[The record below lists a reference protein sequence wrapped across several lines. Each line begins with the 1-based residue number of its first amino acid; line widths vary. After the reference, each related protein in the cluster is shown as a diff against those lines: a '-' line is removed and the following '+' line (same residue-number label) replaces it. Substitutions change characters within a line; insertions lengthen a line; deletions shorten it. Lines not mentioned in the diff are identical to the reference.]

1 MPITQDNAVLHLP
14 LLYQWLQNS
23 LQEGGDGPE
32 QRLCQAAIQKLQEYI
47 QLNFSV
53 DESTVPPDH
62 SPPEMEICT
71 VYLTKELGDTE
82 TVGLSFGNIPV
93 FGDYG
98 EKRRG
103 GKKRKTHQGPV
114 LDVGCI
120 WVTELRKNSP
130 AGKSGKVRLR
140 DEILSLNGQLMV
152 GVDVSGASYL
162 AEQCWNGGFIYLIM
176 LRRFKHKAHSTY
188 NGNSS
193 NSSEPGETPTLELGD
208 RTAKKGKR
216 IRKFGVISR
225 PPANKAPEE
234 SKGSTS
240 CEVSSDPSAE
250 LENGPDPELGNGHVF
265 QLENGP
271 DPLKEVAGPH
281 LERSEVDRGT
291 EQRIPKTDAPLTTS
305 NDKRRFSKSGK
316 TDFQSSDCLA
326 REEVG
331 RIWKMELLK
340 ESDGLGIQVSGGR
353 GSKRSPH
360 AIVVT
365 QVKEGGAAHRDG
377 RLSLGDELLVINGHL
392 LVGLSHEEA
401 VAILRSA
408 TGMVQLVVAS
418 KESSAEDLLRLTSK
432 SLPDLTS
439 SVEDVSSWTDN
450 EDQEADGEED
460 EGTGSSVQRAM
471 PGTDEPQDVC
481 GAEESKG
488 NLDSPKQGSNKIK
501 LKSRLSGGV
510 HRLESVEEY
519 NELMVRNGDP
529 RIRMLEVSRD
539 GRKHSLPQLLD
550 SSSASQEYHIVKKS
564 TRSLSTTQVESPW
577 RLIRPSVISIIGLYK
592 EKGKGLG
599 FSIAGGRDCIRGQ
612 MGIFVKTIFP
622 NGSAAEDGRLKEGD
636 EILDVNGIPIKG
648 LTFQEAIHTF
658 KQIRSGLFV
667 LTVRTKLVSPSLT
680 PCSTPTHMS
689 RSASPNFN
697 TSAGASAG
705 GSDESS
711 SSSLG
716 RKTPGP
722 KDRIVMEVTLNK
734 EPRVGLGIGAC
745 CLALENSPPGIYIH
759 SLAPGSVAKMESNLS
774 RGDQILEVNS
784 VNVRHAA
791 LSKVHAILSKCP
803 PGPVRLVIGRHPNP
817 KVSEQEMDEV
827 IARSTYQES
836 KEANSSPGLGTPL
849 KSPSLAKKDSL
860 ISESELSQYFVHDVP
875 GPLSDFMVAGSEDE
889 DHPGSGCSTSEDG
902 SLPPSTST
910 HKEPGKARANSLV
923 TLGSQ
928 RTSGLFH
935 KQVTVARQASLPGS
949 PQALRNP
956 LLRQR
961 KVGCYDANDASDEEE
976 FDGEGDCI
984 SLPGALLG
992 PSRPLAEDD
1001 SRCVLISSK
1010 VVDVNNQ
1017 EERPQKTLVS
1027 KAVSAPLL
1035 GSSVDLE
1042 ESVPESMVGA
1052 PSHVASL
1059 TDSAEAPKGSPGS
1072 WWRKELPGSSSA
1084 PKLEY
1089 TVHTD
1094 TQSPM
1099 NTGSPSP
1106 PQQKNEGLAS
1116 KHRPVARVSPQCKR
1130 SEAEVRLSGSET
1142 VNLTGRAN
1150 EPHDLDSGV
1159 QATSIKVTVAGFRP
1173 GGAVEKGSL
1182 GKLTTGDA
1190 YVPTD
1195 CELASAL
1202 SHPDASHL
1210 TENLPKAAPELGQ
1223 QLMTGLDSSSGLIP
1237 SPGKKGATHPD
1248 PGKTSVDTGRVSR
1261 PETPS
1266 QPALPRVS
1274 EYKARSPVRL
1284 PHEGSHS
1291 PGEKAAAPTDCSK
1304 TQSAS
1309 EASTPLNIIR
1319 AAALRG
1325 AGPGAEGTTPAGAVL
1340 PRDCLSSWEQRQGAP
1355 GNHSQALEMT
1365 GTHAPE
1371 SSWEP
1376 SLLEGT
1382 DSVSSRAPQASLS
1395 LLPSTDNTKE
1405 ACGSVSGHCCPS
1417 GSRESPVTDIDSF
1430 IKELDA
1436 SAVKSPSSQT
1446 GDNSC
1451 QEGST
1456 QGRLPGGAGGGSSR
1470 RAEPVPG
1477 GQTSSQRRAWAAG
1490 APLHP
1495 QWASQPSVLDSINPD
1510 KHFTVN
1516 KNFLSNYSRNF
1527 SSFHEDSTSLSGLG
1541 DSTEPSLSSMYGD
1554 AEDSSSEPESL
1565 TEAPRA
1571 STRDSWSPPRSRGS
1585 LHKEDPLESEEEQ
1598 IEICSTN
1605 GCPDPPSS
1613 PAHLPTQAAV
1623 CPAPANVLPLKYGTV
1638 SGSAADSREKAAGL
1652 PGSCSPGPNSSQPS
1666 SLLDMSSQEPE
1677 TQAGLSTSQNHRPL
1691 CAEET
1696 TEVTSASS
1704 AMDKSQPSKVARH
1717 FHSPPIILRSPHM
1730 VNGLEHDLLDD
1741 QTLNK
1746 YETNL
1751 TVAANLSLSV
1761 DVPKNG
1767 ESVLENLHISESQ
1780 DLDDLLQK
1788 PKVIARRPIMAWFKE
1803 INKHNQ
1809 GTHLQSKTEKEHS
1822 LMPAG
1827 SPHSKIQMASS
1838 SQKKGVAVPHSPPPP
1853 KTPLENKDPSKKSP
1867 AEVMLTNGQ
1876 KPKCGPKLKRLSLKG
1891 KAKVSYEAPGANA
1904 VKAGGMDHRKPLIS
1918 PQTSHK
1924 TLSKVVS
1931 QRLHVAEREEP
1942 DRNPTAPARPPQGI
1956 LETKPPLA
1964 TSGSLKPSVSDTSI
1978 RTFVSPLTSPRPLPE
1993 QGTWSRFHVAVLSEP
2008 DRGSTATPKSPK
2020 CGADGKAP
2028 RADSGL
2034 VSPAASRNGVAVA
2047 ENRQS
2052 EQCLTSH
2059 VDSAG
2064 TAQPRLTGE
2073 KRGSIMASDRLEIT
2087 NQLKIVEI
2095 SAETVPRTACGN
2107 KPAESDRWGG
2117 CLAQGNCQEKTE
2129 ISLCHPVVESST
2141 SRLSSV
2147 PSHDSQ
2153 VEQEMPGSFS
2163 MAKLASSSSSPQLP
2177 VRRADSSQG
2186 KSSLMSDSLGVP
2198 RNGIPGG
2205 PSGKDHPY
2213 FTPRPATRTYS
2224 MPAQFSSHF
2233 GREGHSPHSP
2243 GRSPRDSQVP
2253 VTSSGV
2259 PEAKASRAGPPGL
2272 ASGQG
2277 IYSVKPL
2284 LESSKNLPATDEG
2297 GLISVQETSRLVTD
2311 KIKVTRRHYC
2321 YEQNWPHESTSFF
2334 SVKQRIKSFE
2344 NLANADRPVAKSGAS
2359 PFLSVSSRP
2368 PIGRRSSGSIV
2379 SGSPG
2384 HPGDAAVRLLR
2395 RSLSSCSESQS
2406 EAGALLP
2413 QMAKSPST
2421 MTLTISRQ
2429 NPPETSSK
2437 GSDSDLKKSLGP
2449 LGIPTPAM
2457 TPPSPVK
2464 RNKSSV
2470 RHAQPSP
2477 VSRSKLQELRA
2488 LSMPDLDK
2496 LCSEDYSA
2504 GSNTVLFKTELE
2516 ITPRR
2521 PPSSPAG
2528 GISGPEK
2535 GGNRACPGGSGPK
2548 TSASEIPSSV
2558 RDVGETAQDLPFRK
2572 SWSVN
2577 LDQLLVS
2584 AGDQQRLQT
2593 VLSSVGSKSTI
2604 LTLIQEAKAQSEN
2617 KEDVCFI
2624 VLNKKEGSG
2633 LGFSVAGGTDVEPKS
2648 ITVHRV
2654 FSQGAASQEGTMN
2667 RGDFLL
2673 SVNGASLAGL
2683 AHGHVLK
2690 LLHQAQLHKDA
2701 LVVIKKGTDQPRPSA
2716 RQEPPTAN
2724 GKGLLSRKTMP
2735 LEPGVGRSMAVH
2747 DAVCV
2752 EVLKTSAGLGLSLDG
2767 GRSSVTGDGP
2777 LVIKRVYKG
2786 GAAEQAGIIEAGDE
2800 ILAINGKPL
2809 VGLMHFDAWNIMKSV
2824 PEGPVQ
2830 LLIRKH
2836 RNSS

>member
-47 QLNFSV
+47 QLNFAV

-98 EKRRG
+98 DKRRG

-120 WVTELRKNSP
+120 WVTELKKNSP

-216 IRKFGVISR
+216 TRKFGVISR
-225 PPANKAPEE
+225 PPADKAPEE
-234 SKGSTS
+234 SKGSIGR
-240 CEVSSDPSAE
+240 EVSSDPSTE

-271 DPLKEVAGPH
+271 DSLKEVAGPH

-291 EQRIPKTDAPLTTS
+291 EHRIPKTDAPLTTS
-305 NDKRRFSKSGK
+305 NDKRRFSKGGK

-326 REEVG
+326 RE
-331 RIWKMELLK
+331 
-340 ESDGLGIQVSGGR
+340 
-353 GSKRSPH
+353 
-360 AIVVT
+360 
-365 QVKEGGAAHRDG
+365 
-377 RLSLGDELLVINGHL
+377 N
-392 LVGLSHEEA
+392 
-401 VAILRSA
+401 
-408 TGMVQLVVAS
+408 
-418 KESSAEDLLRLTSK
+418 SAEDLLRLTSK

-488 NLDSPKQGSNKIK
+488 NLESPKQGSNKIK

-689 RSASPNFN
+689 RSASPSFN
-697 TSAGASAG
+697 TSGVASAG
-705 GSDESS
+705 GSDEGS

-860 ISESELSQYFVHDVP
+860 ISESELSQYFAHDVP

-889 DHPGSGCSTSEDG
+889 DHPGSGCSTSEEG

-928 RTSGLFH
+928 RASGLFH
-935 KQVTVARQASLPGS
+935 KQVTVARQTSLPGS

-961 KVGCYDANDASDEEE
+961 KVGCYDADASDEEE

-984 SLPGALLG
+984 SLPGALPA
-992 PSRPLAEDD
+992 PSRPLAEYD
-1001 SRCVLISSK
+1001 SRCVLIPSSK
-1010 VVDVNNQ
+1010 GMDVHNQ
-1017 EERPQKTLVS
+1017 EGRPQKTLVS
-1027 KAVSAPLL
+1027 KAISAPLL

-1042 ESVPESMVGA
+1042 ESIPEGMVDT
-1052 PSHVASL
+1052 PSHAANL
-1059 TDSAEAPKGSPGS
+1059 TAPAGAPKGSPGS
-1072 WWRKELPGSSSA
+1072 WWKKELTGSSSA

-1099 NTGSPSP
+1099 NTGSPSS
-1106 PQQKNEGLAS
+1106 PQQKNEGLGS
-1116 KHRPVARVSPQCKR
+1116 RHRPVARVSPHCKR
-1130 SEAEVRLSGSET
+1130 SEAEARPSGSET

-1150 EPHDLDSGV
+1150 DPCHLDSRV
-1159 QATSIKVTVAGFRP
+1159 QATSVKVTVAGFRP
-1173 GGAVEKGSL
+1173 GGAVEKESL

-1190 YVPTD
+1190 CVPTN

-1202 SHPDASHL
+1202 SHPDTSHL
-1210 TENLPKAAPELGQ
+1210 TENLPKATPELGQ
-1223 QLMTGLDSSSGLIP
+1223 QPMTGLDSSSDLIS
-1237 SPGKKGATHPD
+1237 SPGKKGAAYPD
-1248 PGKTSVDTGRVSR
+1248 PSKTSVDTGRVSR
-1261 PETPS
+1261 LENPS
-1266 QPALPRVS
+1266 QSASPRVA
-1274 EYKARSPVRL
+1274 ECKARSPVRL
-1284 PHEGSHS
+1284 PHEGSPS
-1291 PGEKAAAPTDCSK
+1291 LGEKAVAPPDCSK
-1304 TQSAS
+1304 TRSAS
-1309 EASTPLNIIR
+1309 ETSTPHNTRR
-1319 AAALRG
+1319 AASLRG
-1325 AGPGAEGTTPAGAVL
+1325 AGPGAEGVTPAGAVL
-1340 PRDCLSSWEQRQGAP
+1340 PGDPLTSQEQRQGAP
-1355 GNHSQALEMT
+1355 GNHSKALEMT

-1371 SSWEP
+1371 SSQEP
-1376 SLLEGT
+1376 SLLEGA
-1382 DSVSSRAPQASLS
+1382 DSVSSKAPQASLS
-1395 LLPSTDNTKE
+1395 LLPSTDTTKE
-1405 ACGSVSGHCCPS
+1405 ACGRVSGHCCPA

-1430 IKELDA
+1430 IKELDV
-1436 SAVKSPSSQT
+1436 STVRSPSSQM
-1446 GDNSC
+1446 GDSGC
-1451 QEGST
+1451 QEGSA
-1456 QGRLPGGAGGGSSR
+1456 QGHPPPGAGGGSSC
-1470 RAEPVPG
+1470 RAEPVTG
-1477 GQTSSQRRAWAAG
+1477 GQTSSPRRAWAAG
-1490 APLHP
+1490 APPHP
-1495 QWASQPSVLDSINPD
+1495 QWASQPSVLDSVNPD

-1554 AEDSSSEPESL
+1554 AEDSSSDPESL

-1571 STRDSWSPPRSRGS
+1571 SARDGWSPPRSRVS
-1585 LHKEDPLESEEEQ
+1585 LHKEDPSESEEEQ

-1605 GCPDPPSS
+1605 GCPNPPSS
-1613 PAHLPTQAAV
+1613 PAHLPTQAAI
-1623 CPAPANVLPLKYGTV
+1623 CPASAKVLSLKYSTPRESV
-1638 SGSAADSREKAAGL
+1638 ASPREKAACL
-1652 PGSCSPGPNSSQPS
+1652 PGSYTSGPNSSQPS
-1666 SLLDMSSQEPE
+1666 SLLEVSSQEHE
-1677 TQAGLSTSQNHRPL
+1677 THANISTSQNDRPS

-1704 AMDKSQPSKVARH
+1704 AVENSQLSKVARH
-1717 FHSPPIILRSPHM
+1717 FHSPPIILSSPNM
-1730 VNGLEHDLLDD
+1730 VNGLARDMLDD
-1741 QTLNK
+1741 ETLNQ
-1746 YETNL
+1746 YQTSIN
-1751 TVAANLSLSV
+1751 AAASLSSFSV

-1788 PKVIARRPIMAWFKE
+1788 PKMMGRRPIMAWFKE

-1809 GTHLQSKTEKEHS
+1809 GTHLKSKTEKEQP
-1822 LMPAG
+1822 LMAAR
-1827 SPHSKIQMASS
+1827 SPDSKIQMVSS
-1838 SQKKGVAVPHSPPPP
+1838 SQKKGVAVSHSPPQP
-1853 KTPLENKDPSKKSP
+1853 KTNLENKDLSKKSP
-1867 AEVMLTNGQ
+1867 AEMLPTNGQ

-1891 KAKVSYEAPGANA
+1891 KAKVSSEAPAANA
-1904 VKAGGMDHRKPLIS
+1904 GKAGGTDHRKPLIS
-1918 PQTSHK
+1918 PQTSHQ

-1931 QRLHVAEREEP
+1931 QRLHVADREDP
-1942 DRNPTAPARPPQGI
+1942 DRNTTAAPRSPQCV
-1956 LETKPPLA
+1956 LESKPPLA
-1964 TSGSLKPSVSDTSI
+1964 ISASLKPSVSDTSI
-1978 RTFVSPLTSPRPLPE
+1978 RMFVSPLTSPKPPPE
-1993 QGTWSRFHVAVLSEP
+1993 QGVWSRFHMAVLSEP
-2008 DRGSTATPKSPK
+2008 DRGCPATPKSPK
-2020 CGADGKAP
+2020 CGAEGRAP
-2028 RADSGL
+2028 RADSGP
-2034 VSPAASRNGVAVA
+2034 VSSTASRNGVSMAG
-2047 ENRQS
+2047 NRQS
-2052 EQCLTSH
+2052 EKHLASH
-2059 VDSAG
+2059 VDSAAD
-2064 TAQPRLTGE
+2064 TAQPRPTGE
-2073 KRGSIMASDRLEIT
+2073 KGGSTVASDRLERT

-2095 SAETVPRTACGN
+2095 SAETVPKTVCGN
-2107 KPAESDRWGG
+2107 KPAESDRQGG
-2117 CLAQGNCQEKTE
+2117 FLAQGNCQEKSE
-2129 ISLCHPVVESST
+2129 ISLCRQVTESST
-2141 SRLSSV
+2141 SHPSSL
-2147 PSHDSQ
+2147 PSHAPQ
-2153 VEQEMPGSFS
+2153 AEQEMSRSFGV
-2163 MAKLASSSSSPQLP
+2163 AKLVSSSSSPQMP
-2177 VRRADSSQG
+2177 IRKADSSQG
-2186 KSSLMSDSLGVP
+2186 KSSLMSDSVGVP
-2198 RNGIPGG
+2198 RSGIPGG
-2205 PSGKDHPY
+2205 PLGEDHLY

-2233 GREGHSPHSP
+2233 GRESHPPHSL
-2243 GRSPRDSQVP
+2243 GRSPRDSQVR
-2253 VTSSGV
+2253 VTSSVV
-2259 PEAKASRAGPPGL
+2259 PEAKASRGGL
-2272 ASGQG
+2272 PSLANGHG

-2284 LESSKNLPATDEG
+2284 LETSRNLPATDEG
-2297 GLISVQETSRLVTD
+2297 DIISVQETSCLVTD

-2344 NLANADRPVAKSGAS
+2344 NLANADRPVAKSGVS
-2359 PFLSVSSRP
+2359 PFLSVSSKP

-2379 SGSPG
+2379 SGSLG
-2384 HPGDAAVRLLR
+2384 HPGDAAARSLR
-2395 RSLSSCSESQS
+2395 RSLSSCSENQS

-2413 QMAKSPST
+2413 QMAKSPSS

-2437 GSDSDLKKSLGP
+2437 GSDSELKKSLGP
-2449 LGIPTPAM
+2449 LGIPTPTM
-2457 TPPSPVK
+2457 TPASPVK

-2470 RHAQPSP
+2470 RHTQPSP

-2504 GSNTVLFKTELE
+2504 GPSAVLFKTELE

-2521 PPSSPAG
+2521 SPGPAG
-2528 GISGPEK
+2528 GVSCPEK
-2535 GGNRACPGGSGPK
+2535 AGNRACPGGSGPK
-2548 TSASEIPSSV
+2548 TSAAETPSSAS
-2558 RDVGETAQDLPFRK
+2558 DVGEAAQDLPFRR
-2572 SWSVN
+2572 SWSVT

-2584 AGDQQRLQT
+2584 AGDQQRLQS

-2617 KEDVCFI
+2617 KEDVCFV
-2624 VLNKKEGSG
+2624 VLNRKEGSG

-2683 AHGHVLK
+2683 AHGNVLK
-2690 LLHQAQLHKDA
+2690 VLHQAQLHKDA
-2701 LVVIKKGTDQPRPSA
+2701 LVVIKKGMDQPRPSA
-2716 RQEPPTAN
+2716 RQEPPTN
-2724 GKGLLSRKTMP
+2724 GKGLLSRKTIP
-2735 LEPGVGRSMAVH
+2735 LEAAIGRSVAVH
-2747 DAVCV
+2747 DALCV

-2767 GRSSVTGDGP
+2767 GKSSVMGDGP

>member
-176 LRRFKHKAHSTY
+176 LRRFKHKAHSAY

-216 IRKFGVISR
+216 TRKFGVISR

-271 DPLKEVAGPH
+271 DSLKEVAGPH

-305 NDKRRFSKSGK
+305 NDKRRFSKGGK

-326 REEVG
+326 R
-331 RIWKMELLK
+331 
-340 ESDGLGIQVSGGR
+340 
-353 GSKRSPH
+353 
-360 AIVVT
+360 
-365 QVKEGGAAHRDG
+365 
-377 RLSLGDELLVINGHL
+377 
-392 LVGLSHEEA
+392 
-401 VAILRSA
+401 
-408 TGMVQLVVAS
+408 
-418 KESSAEDLLRLTSK
+418 ESSAEDLLRLTSK

-1010 VVDVNNQ
+1010 GVDIINQ

-1042 ESVPESMVGA
+1042 ESVPEGMVVA
-1052 PSHVASL
+1052 PSHAANL

-1094 TQSPM
+1094 TQSPV
-1099 NTGSPSP
+1099 NTGSPSS

-1130 SEAEVRLSGSET
+1130 SEAEVRPSGSET
-1142 VNLTGRAN
+1142 VNLTGRASD
-1150 EPHDLDSGV
+1150 PHDLDSGV
-1159 QATSIKVTVAGFRP
+1159 QATCIKVTVTGFRP
-1173 GGAVEKGSL
+1173 GGAVEKESL

-1210 TENLPKAAPELGQ
+1210 IENLPKAAPELGQ
-1223 QLMTGLDSSSGLIP
+1223 QLMTGLDSSSDLIP

-1274 EYKARSPVRL
+1274 ERKARSPVRL

-1291 PGEKAAAPTDCSK
+1291 QGEKAAAPTDCSK
-1304 TQSAS
+1304 TRSAS
-1309 EASTPLNIIR
+1309 EASTPLNIMR
-1319 AAALRG
+1319 VAALRG
-1325 AGPGAEGTTPAGAVL
+1325 AGPGADGATPAGAVL
-1340 PRDCLSSWEQRQGAP
+1340 PRDCLASQEQRQGAP
-1355 GNHSQALEMT
+1355 GNHSKALEMT
-1365 GTHAPE
+1365 GTHTPE

-1405 ACGSVSGHCCPS
+1405 ACGSVAGHCCPS

-1436 SAVKSPSSQT
+1436 SAVKSPSSQM
-1446 GDNSC
+1446 GDSSC
-1451 QEGST
+1451 QEGSA
-1456 QGRLPGGAGGGSSR
+1456 QGHPPARAGGGSSR

-1477 GQTSSQRRAWAAG
+1477 GQTSSPRRTWAAG
-1490 APLHP
+1490 APPHP
-1495 QWASQPSVLDSINPD
+1495 QWTSQPSVLDSINPD

-1565 TEAPRA
+1565 TEPPRA
-1571 STRDSWSPPRSRGS
+1571 STRDSWSPPRSQGS

-1613 PAHLPTQAAV
+1613 PAHLPSQAAI
-1623 CPAPANVLPLKYGTV
+1623 CPAPANVLPLKYGTL
-1638 SGSAADSREKAAGL
+1638 SGSVAGPREKAAGL
-1652 PGSCSPGPNSSQPS
+1652 PDSCSPGPNSSQPS

-1677 TQAGLSTSQNHRPL
+1677 TQADLSTSQNHRPL

-1704 AMDKSQPSKVARH
+1704 AMEKSQTSKVARH

-1788 PKVIARRPIMAWFKE
+1788 PKVITRRPIMAWFKE

-1838 SQKKGVAVPHSPPPP
+1838 SQKKKGVAMPHSPPPP
-1853 KTPLENKDPSKKSP
+1853 KTNLENKDPSKKSP
-1867 AEVMLTNGQ
+1867 AEMILTNGQ

-1891 KAKVSYEAPGANA
+1891 KAKVSYEVPGANA
-1904 VKAGGMDHRKPLIS
+1904 VKAGGLDHRKPLIS

-1931 QRLHVAEREEP
+1931 QRLHVAECEEP
-1942 DRNPTAPARPPQGI
+1942 DRNPTAPARPPQGV

-1964 TSGSLKPSVSDTSI
+1964 TSGPLKPSVSDTSI
-1978 RTFVSPLTSPRPLPE
+1978 RTFVSPLTFPKSLPE

-2008 DRGSTATPKSPK
+2008 DRGSPAPPKSPK
-2020 CGADGKAP
+2020 CGADGKVP
-2028 RADSGL
+2028 RADSGRA
-2034 VSPAASRNGVAVA
+2034 SPAASRNSVSVVG
-2047 ENRQS
+2047 NRQS

-2059 VDSAG
+2059 VDSAAG
-2064 TAQPRLTGE
+2064 IAQPRLTGE
-2073 KRGSIMASDRLEIT
+2073 KGGSIMARDRLEIT
-2087 NQLKIVEI
+2087 NQLRIVEI
-2095 SAETVPRTACGN
+2095 SAEAVPRTACGN
-2107 KPAESDRWGG
+2107 KPGESDRWGG
-2117 CLAQGNCQEKTE
+2117 SSAQGNCQEKSE
-2129 ISLCHPVVESST
+2129 ISLCHPIVESST
-2141 SRLSSV
+2141 SHLSSV
-2147 PSHDSQ
+2147 PSHASQ

-2177 VRRADSSQG
+2177 VRKADSSQG

-2198 RNGIPGG
+2198 RNGTPGG

-2233 GREGHSPHSP
+2233 GREAHSPYSL

-2253 VTSSGV
+2253 VTSSNV
-2259 PEAKASRAGPPGL
+2259 TEAKASRAGPPGL
-2272 ASGQG
+2272 ATGQG

-2284 LESSKNLPATDEG
+2284 VESLRNLPATDEG
-2297 GLISVQETSRLVTD
+2297 DLISVQETSRLVTD

-2359 PFLSVSSRP
+2359 PFLSVSSKP

-2406 EAGALLP
+2406 EAGVLLP
-2413 QMAKSPST
+2413 QMAKSPSS

-2429 NPPETSSK
+2429 NPPETSTK
-2437 GSDSDLKKSLGP
+2437 GSDSDLKKSLGS
-2449 LGIPTPAM
+2449 LGIPTPVM
-2457 TPPSPVK
+2457 TPASPVK

-2470 RHAQPSP
+2470 RHVQPSP

-2504 GSNTVLFKTELE
+2504 GPNTVLFKTELE

-2521 PPSSPAG
+2521 SPSSPAG

-2548 TSASEIPSSV
+2548 TSASETPSSAS
-2558 RDVGETAQDLPFRK
+2558 DVGEIAQDLPFRK

-2667 RGDFLL
+2667 QGDFLL
-2673 SVNGASLAGL
+2673 SVNGTSLAGL
-2683 AHGHVLK
+2683 AHGNVLK

-2724 GKGLLSRKTMP
+2724 GKGLLSRKTIP
-2735 LEPGVGRSMAVH
+2735 LEPGVGRSVAVH

-2752 EVLKTSAGLGLSLDG
+2752 EVLKTSAGLGLSLDAG
-2767 GRSSVTGDGP
+2767 KSSVMGDGP